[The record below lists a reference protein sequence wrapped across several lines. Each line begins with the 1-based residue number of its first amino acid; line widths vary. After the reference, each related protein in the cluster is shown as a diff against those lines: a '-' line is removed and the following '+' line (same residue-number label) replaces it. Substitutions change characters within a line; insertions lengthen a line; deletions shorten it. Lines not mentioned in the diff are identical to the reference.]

1 MHQSVGI
8 KKVILRQSTTMSNE
22 KNNISMFFPRIYD
35 PKFLG
40 PISGARH
47 AIHIL
52 WNTLQVQ
59 LERG

>member
-8 KKVILRQSTTMSNE
+8 KKVILRQSSTMSNE

-35 PKFLG
+35 